1 MGVYERF
8 QRTGCDC
15 ERCKAPCRVAPG
27 FLGVGDLDRMQ
38 IQLKIP
44 VSGFQEWAGMYL
56 AAGDGRKVAHK
67 GTVFV
72 CPVIV
77 PQQAEGG
84 VGHCAFFSGGICTV
98 HGAHPIGCSH
108 QNQCEPEKGEGA
120 VRLALLEVAEE
131 WLRVERGGRSNYVA
145 LWNYLA
151 SVGRNALPT
160 RTRNQLLSDE
170 LERVR
175 KAEREAQGK
184 AQ

>member
-1 MGVYERF
+1 MAGVYERF
-8 QRTGCDC
+8 ERSYCDC

-44 VSGFQEWAGMYL
+44 QADFQTWAGANL

-67 GTVFV
+67 GNVFV

-84 VGHCAFFSGGICTV
+84 VGHCAFFTGGECSV
-98 HGAHPIGCSH
+98 HAAAPIGCSH
-108 QNQCEPEKGEGA
+108 QNQCEPESGEGPT
-120 VRLALLEVAEE
+120 RLALLEVAEE
-131 WLRVERGGRSNYVA
+131 WLRVERGGQSNYVA

-151 SVGRNALPT
+151 MAGRNALPT
-160 RTRNQLLSDE
+160 RTRNALLSNE

-175 KAEREAQGK
+175 KAERPVA
-184 AQ
+184 

>member
-1 MGVYERF
+1 
-8 QRTGCDC
+8 
-15 ERCKAPCRVAPG
+15 VAPG
-27 FLGVGDLDRMQ
+27 FLGVGDLDRLQ
-38 IQLKIP
+38 IELKIP
-44 VSGFQEWAGMYL
+44 SAEFDQWAREHL

-77 PQQAEGG
+77 PQQTEAG
-84 VGHCAFFSGGICTV
+84 VGHCVFFMAGECSV
-98 HGAHPIGCSH
+98 HKAAPIGCSH
-108 QNQCEPEKGEGA
+108 LNQCEPEKGEGP

-151 SVGRNALPT
+151 QVGRNALPT
-160 RTRNQLLSDE
+160 RTRNAMLSDE

-175 KAEREAQGK
+175 KAEKAAQ
-184 AQ
+184 